1 MNRLLTCISL
11 VIVTLLQFSAVVH
24 AGPLDDYYLQQ
35 FGEPQSAQL
44 QKAVLSVSAD
54 VQESATCGMPLKK
67 ALRRDWN
74 QLEQSTQK
82 VLAKQLA
89 YPALASEATFT
100 SAAGH
105 FVIHYST
112 TGTDAPPLLDQNN
125 NGVPDWVETV
135 AATFENVYATYGAKG
150 YRPAPT
156 LPAGSPFNIYLL
168 DLAPQGFYGVTTS
181 DQPAPSANY
190 PNAYTSWMELDNNFT
205 DAIYH
210 PGTYT
215 PLQSLQITAAH
226 EYHHAI
232 QYGYNYYFDTWYAEA
247 TSTWMEDELY
257 DGVNQSYSYI
267 SNWFT
272 QSKLA
277 LDTPVSTTTGG
288 GYGRWI
294 FNRYLSETHDPQ
306 GPPIIRSAWEKLA
319 SLNPS
324 SSQKNVDGDIRM
336 VPVLESLLSSTTYAT
351 TLGTDFFGF
360 AKRVYTRDW
369 ATHKNEINMIH
380 VYSPVAT
387 YSTYPVNDTVT
398 LPHYSFAYYRFL
410 PPPSS
415 PDNLNITV
423 TGTSGIK
430 ATAFI
435 KSSGGI
441 VTEYPF
447 TTVNGT
453 TTSIPY
459 FSSSNEVVLLVANT
473 TDVDNHQASFSTD
486 GTPAPVTGP
495 TIPTPT
501 TSGSSSGGGGCF
513 IATAAYGSY
522 LHPQVELLRHFRD
535 EHLLTNAPG
544 RAFVALYYRCSPP
557 LADFIARH
565 PFLRGVTR
573 VLLTPIIIAVVHPAA
588 SAAGLLLALALLYR
602 PLRRRLSGAD
612 RRCWLTKRHYNST
625 TNTTPPASTTRLQ
638 TAETPCRRPNCCLT
652 GSSFGVWSKETICCL
667 IAAAFG
673 ST

>member
-11 VIVTLLQFSAVVH
+11 VIVTLLQFSAAVQ

-35 FGEPQSAQL
+35 FGASQSTQL

-74 QLEQSTQK
+74 LLEQSTQK

-89 YPALASEATFT
+89 YPTLASEAPLFT
-100 SAAGH
+100 SAGGH

-112 TGTDAPPLLDQNN
+112 TGTDAPPPADLNN
-125 NGVPDWVETV
+125 DGVPDWVETV
-135 AATFENVYATYGAKG
+135 AATFENVYTSYGTMG
-150 YRPAPT
+150 YRLAPT

-168 DLAPQGFYGVTTS
+168 DLAPQGYYGVTTS
-181 DQPAPSANY
+181 DKHVPSTGY

-210 PGTYT
+210 PLTYT

-257 DGVNQSYSYI
+257 DNVNQSYSYI

-319 SLNPS
+319 PLPS
-324 SSQKNVDGDIRM
+324 PGNGADIPM
-336 VPVLESLLSSTTYAT
+336 IPVLESLLSSTTYAT

-369 ATHKNEINMIH
+369 TTHKNEINKIH
-380 VYSPVAT
+380 VYSPVET
-387 YSTYPVNDTVT
+387 YSTYPVNNTVT
-398 LPHYSFAYYRFL
+398 LPHYSFAYFRFL
-410 PPPSS
+410 PPSSS

-435 KSSGGI
+435 TSSGGI

-447 TTVNGT
+447 ITVSGT
-453 TTSIPY
+453 TMAIPY
-459 FSSSNEVVLLVANT
+459 FSSASEVVLLVANT
-473 TDVDNHQASFSTD
+473 TDVDNHQVAFSTD
-486 GTPAPVTGP
+486 GTPAPVTDP
-495 TIPTPT
+495 TTPTPT

-513 IATAAYGSY
+513 IATATYGSY

-544 RAFVALYYRCSPP
+544 RAFVAFYYRYSPP
-557 LADFIARH
+557 LADFISRH
-565 PFLRGVTR
+565 SFLRGVTR
-573 VLLTPIIIAVVHPAA
+573 VLLTPVVVAVVHPAA
-588 SAAGLLLALALLYR
+588 SAAGLLLALAVLYR
-602 PLRRRLSGAD
+602 PVRRRYLARVAVG
-612 RRCWLTKRHYNST
+612 
-625 TNTTPPASTTRLQ
+625 
-638 TAETPCRRPNCCLT
+638 
-652 GSSFGVWSKETICCL
+652 
-667 IAAAFG
+667 
-673 ST
+673 